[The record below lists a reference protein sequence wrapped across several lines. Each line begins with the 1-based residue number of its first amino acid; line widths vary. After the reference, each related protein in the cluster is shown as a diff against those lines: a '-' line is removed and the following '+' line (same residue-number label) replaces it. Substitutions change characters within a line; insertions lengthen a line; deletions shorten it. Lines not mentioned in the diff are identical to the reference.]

1 MSDEFPEDL
10 KQFLAGHISSV
21 AQLEALLLLRSRR
34 DREWT
39 PEEVSR
45 SLYTTAEMAGEQLS
59 ELHARELVTRK
70 ENSGVRFQYR
80 PATADLEAQVARL
93 ETMYRERRVAVITA
107 IYSQPLDKV
116 RTFADAFRLR
126 KDKK

>member
-1 MSDEFPEDL
+1 MPDDFPEDL
-10 KQFLAGHISSV
+10 KQFLAGHLSSV
-21 AQLEALLLLRSRR
+21 AQLETLLLLRSGR

-39 PEEVSR
+39 PEDVSR
-45 SLYTTAEMAGEQLS
+45 SLYTTAEMAADQLS
-59 ELHARELVTRK
+59 ELHARGLVACK
-70 ENSGVRFQYR
+70 EESGVRFQYL
-80 PATADLEAQVARL
+80 PATAELEAQVGRL

-126 KDKK
+126 KDK